1 MTAVE
6 KRPPW
11 ILPVIVLSQFAGTS
25 LWFAGNAVLGD
36 LQREWGLPADSLGY
50 VTSAVQFGFICGT
63 LVFAFFMISD
73 RASPRRVFFV
83 CSLLGALANLGT
95 LLVAP
100 HFSGLLVSRFL
111 TGCFLAGIYPVGM
124 KIAAGWYRHGLG
136 SAIGFLVG
144 ALVVGTA
151 FPHLLKG
158 LGAEV
163 PWDTVTVVVSLTAAV
178 GGLAMLR
185 FVPDGPHLARG
196 SVFDPAAL
204 PLTFRSPGFRAS
216 SFGYFGHM
224 WELYAFWAFVPF
236 VLTAHLGSNAS
247 GPLNVSLWSFFV
259 IAAGFAGCAVGGLFS
274 LKVGS
279 ARVAFGQLLASGL
292 CCVISPFLFHAPTP
306 LFLAFLLLWGIVVV
320 GDSPQFS
327 ALNAQNASPGLV
339 GSALTIANS
348 IGFAISILSIQLLNA
363 LSARIPVEY
372 LFVPLAIGPILGL
385 LALRPLLR
393 SMPAMASI
401 D

>member
-1 MTAVE
+1 
-6 KRPPW
+6 
-11 ILPVIVLSQFAGTS
+11 
-25 LWFAGNAVLGD
+25 
-36 LQREWGLPADSLGY
+36 
-50 VTSAVQFGFICGT
+50 
-63 LVFAFFMISD
+63 
-73 RASPRRVFFV
+73 
-83 CSLLGALANLGT
+83 
-95 LLVAP
+95 
-100 HFSGLLVSRFL
+100 
-111 TGCFLAGIYPVGM
+111 
-124 KIAAGWYRHGLG
+124 
-136 SAIGFLVG
+136 
-144 ALVVGTA
+144 
-151 FPHLLKG
+151 
-158 LGAEV
+158 
-163 PWDTVTVVVSLTAAV
+163 
-178 GGLAMLR
+178 
-185 FVPDGPHLARG
+185 
-196 SVFDPAAL
+196 
-204 PLTFRSPGFRAS
+204 
-216 SFGYFGHM
+216 M

-259 IAAGFAGCAVGGLFS
+259 IAAGFAGCAVGGLLS

-279 ARVAFGQLLASGL
+279 ARVAFAQLLASGL

-348 IGFAISILSIQLLNA
+348 IGFAISILSIQLLNV

-393 SMPAMASI
+393 PMTALASI